1 MDSQNYLGR
10 FVIPVSFSALVVFM
24 WGILLDWHFVLS
36 EWGLTISQLGLAA
49 LIYAAFI
56 AGWIWA
62 LIAIRGGSR
71 RALYALLVYALLLC
85 VYAIQDLLVYC
96 PTTCPQIWLYYI
108 ANWGNL
114 LFGVASSAIVILRL
128 RGSQLS

>member
-1 MDSQNYLGR
+1 MVSRDYFGK

-36 EWGLTISQLGLAA
+36 EWGLSISQLGLAA

-56 AGWIWA
+56 SGWIWA
-62 LIAIRGGSR
+62 LLAVRGGSR

-85 VYAIQDLLVYC
+85 VYALQDLLVYC

>member
-1 MDSQNYLGR
+1 
-10 FVIPVSFSALVVFM
+10 M
-24 WGILLDWHFVLS
+24 WGILLDWHFVLG

-49 LIYAAFI
+49 LIYVAFI
-56 AGWIWA
+56 SGWIWA
-62 LIAIRGGSR
+62 LIAVRGGSR
-71 RALYALLVYALLLC
+71 RALYALLAYALLLC

-114 LFGVASSAIVILRL
+114 LFGVLASASVVMRMK
-128 RGSQLS
+128 GSQ

>member
-1 MDSQNYLGR
+1 MDSQNYPGR

-114 LFGVASSAIVILRL
+114 LFGVTASAIVIVGL
-128 RGSQLS
+128 RGSQSS